1 MPHICS
7 CGAETGSF
15 FHHRGWCGALH
26 GGSRGKLCLLA
37 LLSMGKGMRTGA
49 VYHTGVGGEKEAP
62 LTLLLFSGCPSAAP
76 MRSLPKR
83 NILCGQR

>member
-1 MPHICS
+1 M
-7 CGAETGSF
+7 F
-15 FHHRGWCGALH
+15 
-26 GGSRGKLCLLA
+26 LA

-49 VYHTGVGGEKEAP
+49 VYHTGVGGEEAP

>member
-1 MPHICS
+1 M
-7 CGAETGSF
+7 F
-15 FHHRGWCGALH
+15 
-26 GGSRGKLCLLA
+26 LA